1 MPELDPDLV
10 TLLTL
15 GLLGLI
21 VLCLLGVMSSI
32 GRVRKAIERA
42 AAQRERD
49 QEDRRQSS
57 APATGVPVKAA
68 AEPEPAIER
77 RPEPVAAREPEPA
90 SETQQSSAYDPAT
103 SSAGAG
109 NGPGV
114 VAADSSTTGSR
125 SAASYAAQSSEST
138 PSSGT
143 STASESATSTSSSLP
158 AQTTQEPQEQPFERD
173 GRWWFRRGS
182 ELLVYDE
189 GTGQWLA
196 APEDPSRHG
205 SSATQPIPTTISS
218 VSESEESSNEA
229 GTSGEQQGFWKCP
242 SCGAVNGSTATSC
255 RMCFTAR
262 P

>member
-10 TLLTL
+10 TWLTL

-21 VLCLLGVMSSI
+21 VICLLGVMSSI

-42 AAQRERD
+42 ASQRERER
-49 QEDRRQSS
+49 EDRWQAASTGAA
-57 APATGVPVKAA
+57 APIAAA

-77 RPEPVAAREPEPA
+77 RPEPVVAKEPEPESQTHSVEEPAAATA
-90 SETQQSSAYDPAT
+90 SD
-103 SSAGAG
+103 G
-109 NGPGV
+109 GPGV
-114 VAADSSTTGSR
+114 VAAAGASTGSGE
-125 SAASYAAQSSEST
+125 SFSSQSSE
-138 PSSGT
+138 PA
-143 STASESATSTSSSLP
+143 ASEPAAASASTSSTV
-158 AQTTQEPQEQPFERD
+158 QTTQEPQEQPFERD

-189 GTGQWLA
+189 GTGQWVA
-196 APEDPSRHG
+196 APDPANRP
-205 SSATQPIPTTISS
+205 APAVTQPIPTTISS
-218 VSESEESSNEA
+218 VAGTGEHSAESS
-229 GTSGEQQGFWKCP
+229 GGEQHGFWKCP

>member
-21 VLCLLGVMSSI
+21 VICLLGVMGSI

-42 AAQRERD
+42 AAQRGEER
-49 QEDRRQSS
+49 EDRWQAPGAAAA
-57 APATGVPVKAA
+57 APAAVAQAATADPEPAIERQAIPAHREPEPAAVAAEAPVTAAAGGASQGPGVIAAESNRAASEPAETHSSMASETAA
-68 AEPEPAIER
+68 AEPEPA
-77 RPEPVAAREPEPA
+77 AA
-90 SETQQSSAYDPAT
+90 
-103 SSAGAG
+103 
-109 NGPGV
+109 
-114 VAADSSTTGSR
+114 
-125 SAASYAAQSSEST
+125 
-138 PSSGT
+138 SSGT
-143 STASESATSTSSSLP
+143 AVGTQAV
-158 AQTTQEPQEQPFERD
+158 QEPQEQPFERD

-189 GTGQWLA
+189 GTGQWIA
-196 APEDPSRHG
+196 APETARPAAA
-205 SSATQPIPTTISS
+205 ATQPIPTTISN
-218 VSESEESSNEA
+218 VSGTREPTEQSAGSE
-229 GTSGEQQGFWKCP
+229 QHGFWKCP

>member
-21 VLCLLGVMSSI
+21 VICLLGVMSSI

-42 AAQRERD
+42 AAQRERER
-49 QEDRRQSS
+49 EDRWQ
-57 APATGVPVKAA
+57 PATTAAVPAAA

-77 RPEPVAAREPEPA
+77 RPESIGTAREPEEAEAQGTSSYEPA
-90 SETQQSSAYDPAT
+90 SST
-103 SSAGAG
+103 SSETS

-114 VAADSSTTGSR
+114 VAAQGSSSGPEPDE
-125 SAASYAAQSSEST
+125 AASHSEST
-138 PSSGT
+138 
-143 STASESATSTSSSLP
+143 AASSSAQSVAASTTSP
-158 AQTTQEPQEQPFERD
+158 STTTQTTDEPQEQPFERD
-173 GRWWFRRGS
+173 GRWWFRRGN

-189 GTGQWLA
+189 GTGQWIA
-196 APEDPSRHG
+196 APEGRHRP
-205 SSATQPIPTTISS
+205 AQAETQPIPTTISN
-218 VSESEESSNEA
+218 VAAGTVGSESSASS
-229 GTSGEQQGFWKCP
+229 EQHGFWKCP